1 MCTSPKLDG
10 KFQIVLHML
19 PLEWTQTHIV
29 LQLASPWWC
38 DALSVLGASLMII
51 KLYLF
56 VILTTIF
63 LIVTGTELSYFLL
76 SELSICLI
84 IFLLCCAFLF
94 DIHIFWT
101 NPLRMMYIASV
112 FSSSH
117 WPFFSFLFFSVSF
130 TEQLFSFSSVY

>member
-1 MCTSPKLDG
+1 MSESRSIITGSWNVYLSKVGWKVSNCSSHAPTGVNPN
-10 KFQIVLHML
+10 
-19 PLEWTQTHIV
+19 THCSA
-29 LQLASPWWC
+29 ASQSWWC

-56 VILTTIF
+56 VILTTISW
-63 LIVTGTELSYFLL
+63 LLLELSFPIFFCLN
-76 SELSICLI
+76 CPFVLI

-117 WPFFSFLFFSVSF
+117 WLSFLFSF
-130 TEQLFSFSSVY
+130 F